1 MSESFAQQLVRQQHE
16 NPVEIAF
23 TAPDGPNGDAPQ
35 PT

>member
-1 MSESFAQQLVRQQHE
+1 MSESFAQQLVHQQQE
-16 NPVEIAF
+16 NPAEIAF